1 MEGKASVTG
10 GHGISKWT
18 VRQME
23 GLQYL
28 QCGDGYSYGARVAGR
43 PGEAPVEGFMFNKV
57 VLSSG

>member
-1 MEGKASVTG
+1 
-10 GHGISKWT
+10 
-18 VRQME
+18 ME